1 MLKYRKFISLTNDE
15 IELIVKDMFHP
26 ESINY
31 IEKDKISLEY
41 KIEHINTKYSR
52 SDKINKRYR
61 HAFYEVKISKFTDE
75 LKKQKFSVD
84 GTRYQWMTLDQMW
97 NDKAIK
103 DCNTDIVG
111 YVRDI
116 YQ

>member
-1 MLKYRKFISLTNDE
+1 MKFTYD
-15 IELIVKDMFHP
+15 
-26 ESINY
+26 SIA
-31 IEKDKISLEY
+31 EKFGITKSAVCKKIA
-41 KIEHINTKYSR
+41 I
-52 SDKINKRYR
+52 
-61 HAFYEVKISKFTDE
+61 FTDE

-103 DCNTDIVG
+103 ECNTDIVG

>member
-1 MLKYRKFISLTNDE
+1 MPTYEFQ
-15 IELIVKDMFHP
+15 
-26 ESINY
+26 
-31 IEKDKISLEY
+31 
-41 KIEHINTKYSR
+41 EHINTKYSR

-61 HAFYEVKISKFTDE
+61 HAFYEVRISKFTDE